1 MIKRLLTWLR
11 AQLLE
16 KPSPPPYVW
25 PQSERPDNDRIL
37 LEQHQLA
44 LLELIDQ
51 VSAERRL
58 IRCLPDTAWRQG
70 KLLDL
75 DEDIRGLNA
84 RLADIDAALEKY
96 LGD

>member
-1 MIKRLLTWLR
+1 MIKRLFAWLR
-11 AQLLE
+11 AHFTTE
-16 KPSPPPYVW
+16 AVPPQYVW

-37 LEQHQLA
+37 FEQHQLA

-58 IRCLPDTAWRQG
+58 IRALPKTSWRQG

-84 RLADIDAALEKY
+84 RLADIDAALERY